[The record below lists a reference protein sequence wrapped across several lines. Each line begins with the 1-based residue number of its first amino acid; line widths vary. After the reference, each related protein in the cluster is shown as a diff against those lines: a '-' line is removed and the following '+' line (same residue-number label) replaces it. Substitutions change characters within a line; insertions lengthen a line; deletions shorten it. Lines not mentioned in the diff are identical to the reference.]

1 MATYYTSSTALG
13 GGVGSYADPFT
24 LQEAFDT
31 AIAGDEVRILN
42 DGTYNIL
49 STIDVDTNAGTA
61 GNYIT
66 FRGRNSAD
74 TAYEM
79 ATISGSSLAINS
91 HILDATG
98 NLNSYTYFIFQ
109 DLRFTTTTGSGRI
122 WTQVYNRCR
131 RNLWKDCRFDN
142 CSGYGLTCGHDTSFY
157 NCEFHDNSINLF
169 GLRSGSIVSCCS
181 FRDGAVGSSNCEG
194 DTLWIGCVFYNFTSN
209 AHQTFSGTQRFVHCT
224 FDGCSRGIYD
234 CKSAL
239 VTNCLFSNLTIEAVN
254 FNSSYYPTNIEQL
267 LFIGNYFYNNTSDI
281 NITPND
287 FMTANNT
294 FAGSDPQ
301 YVNTTAGA
309 EDYNLQSGSPAIG
322 TGVPSS
328 FELSGRAAMTA
339 NTTPGT
345 FAAAIAAAV
354 SSVFSYMANFTR
366 LG

>member
-31 AIAGDEVRILN
+31 ATAGDEVRVLN
-42 DGTYNIL
+42 DGTY
-49 STIDVDTNAGTA
+49 SPTAAIDVDTNAGA
-61 GNYIT
+61 YGNEIV

-79 ATISGSSLAINS
+79 ATISGSSLPLNA
-91 HILDATG
+91 HIFDASA
-98 NLNSYTYFIFQ
+98 NLNTYTYMVFE
-109 DLRFTTTTGSGRI
+109 DLRLTATTGTGRG
-122 WTQVYNRCR
+122 WTQLYNRCR
-131 RNLWKDCRFDN
+131 FNVWRNCKFDN
-142 CSGYGLTCGHDTSFY
+142 FPHYALYLGYAVSFY
-157 NCEFHDNSINLF
+157 DCEFHNNTLSIG
-169 GLRSGSIVSCCS
+169 GLRSSSVVSGCS
-181 FRDGAVGSSNCEG
+181 FRDGGVGGSNNEG
-194 DTLWIGCVFYNFTSN
+194 ELVWVNCIFYNMSSR
-209 AHQTFSGTQRFVHCT
+209 AHQTFSGSQIFISCT
-224 FDGCSRGIYD
+224 FDNMQYAVYGGKTRAVI
-234 CKSAL
+234 
-239 VTNCLFSNLTIEAVN
+239 NCLFSNCTTQAVN
-254 FNSSYYPTNIEQL
+254 LDSTYNPADNSQL

-281 NITPND
+281 SVTPNA

-339 NTTPGT
+339 NTTPGA

>member
-31 AIAGDEVRILN
+31 ATGGDEVRILN

-66 FRGRNSAD
+66 IRGRNSAD

-79 ATISGSSLAINS
+79 ATISGASLPLNS
-91 HILDATG
+91 HILDG
-98 NLNSYTYFIFQ
+98 YNNLNTWTYYLFQ
-109 DLRFTTTTGSGRI
+109 DLRLTTTTGSGKI
-122 WTQVYNRCR
+122 WYQYYSRCR
-131 RNLWKDCRFDN
+131 GNTWRDCRIDN
-142 CSGYGLTCGHDTSFY
+142 CSGYGIHSGHSTSFH
-157 NCEFHDNSINLF
+157 NCEFHDNVISIFNT
-169 GLRSGSIVSCCS
+169 RSGSVVSCCS
-181 FRDGAVGSSNCEG
+181 FRDGAIASSNCEG
-194 DTLWIGCVFYNFTSN
+194 DTLWIGCVFYNHTSRI
-209 AHQTFSGTQRFVHCT
+209 HQTFSGSQRFVHCT
-224 FDGCSRGIYD
+224 FDGGSNALHD
-234 CKSAL
+234 CRSGL
-239 VTNCLFSNLTIEAVN
+239 VMNCMFSNMTTEAIT
-254 FNSSYYPTNIEQL
+254 FNSTWYPTNVEYY
-267 LFIGNYFYNNTSDI
+267 LFVGNYFYNNTSDI

-328 FELSGRAAMTA
+328 FELSGRAAMSA

-345 FAAAIAAAV
+345 FAAAIAAAI